1 MSSTMYLNNAK
12 EIAAAT
18 KAMKA
23 LGYDVTQADIRSND
37 RYVTN
42 VVSRFAGMDRGE
54 QRELENA
61 IVDAVEQV
69 RLWRCG
75 TTGINSSH

>member
-23 LGYDVTQADIRSND
+23 LGYEVTQADIRSND
-37 RYVTN
+37 RYVIN
-42 VVSRFAGMDRGE
+42 IVARLAGMDRGE
-54 QRELENA
+54 QREIESA
-61 IVDAVEQV
+61 IVDAIEQV
-69 RLWRCG
+69 RL
-75 TTGINSSH
+75 